1 MDKVLEGVIG
11 FDWDDG
17 NRYKNEKKHQ
27 VRSVECEEVFFSK
40 PLLLFA
46 DKKHSQNENRYYV
59 LGKTR
64 KNRKL
69 FIVFVVR
76 NNKIRVISARDMSK
90 KEREIY
96 EKN

>member
-1 MDKVLEGVIG
+1 MDKLLKGVIG

-27 VRSVECEEVFFSK
+27 VQSVECEEVFFNK

-46 DKKHSQNENRYYV
+46 DEKHSQNENRYYV